1 MREKNIRWQKVN
13 EKERDGIQKLKDA
26 DIVEKLREVLCEKKC
41 LVILDDIWDIE
52 TLNILDYL
60 LLGNPEVFAS
70 DGLSILCS
78 CDAIANY

>member
-41 LVILDDIWDIE
+41 LVILDDIWNIE
-52 TLNILDYL
+52 TLNILREAF
-60 LLGNPEVFAS
+60 PMQPQK
-70 DGLSILCS
+70 I
-78 CDAIANY
+78 